1 MATGVVK
8 TVTGRGFGFIET
20 DEADKDVF
28 YHVNSLEGELAERK
42 LSEGDKVTFDLEE
55 TPKGLNAVNI
65 KLMGAEESDDEEV
78 EETEEASE

>member
-8 TVTGRGFGFIET
+8 TVTGRGFGFIKT

-28 YHVNSLEGELAERK
+28 YHVNSLTGDLAETK

-65 KLMGAEESDDEEV
+65 KLMGAEEADEEV